1 MTTHVPLLVR
11 AHLATGIAQASSWG
25 IALDSLLAA
34 ELWNRRKLAIRAAG
48 GEPPS
53 LHDTD
58 YPEDIDL
65 PLARCTCDPDLW
77 HWAATTAFPEG
88 RPADLPPD
96 VHMWSGRI
104 DHRTAEHLT
113 PDLPNV
119 VSDRQ
124 GRYRARRMP
133 LLVTICRAVT
143 WTCIGD
149 PAAIED
155 LLGDLTA
162 IGKKRSH
169 GEGHV
174 TAWEITPL
182 PDVDDWTAAH
192 LHPDGTLGRPTPPA
206 CLAARDARVDV
217 VDGGTGTAGIR
228 PPYMHAS
235 RQHTLHLPVSL
246 DQAS

>member
-1 MTTHVPLLVR
+1 MTTYRPLLVR
-11 AHLATGIAQASSWG
+11 ANLATGIAQASSWG

-34 ELWNRRKLAIRAAG
+34 EIWSGRKLSIRAAG

-53 LHDTD
+53 LFDTD

-65 PLARCTCDPDLW
+65 PLARCTTTEDRW

-96 VHMWSGRI
+96 IHMWSGRV
-104 DHRTAEHLT
+104 DHRAVEQMT
-113 PDLPNV
+113 PDLPNI

-133 LLVTICRAVT
+133 LLVTVCRAVT
-143 WTCIGD
+143 WCCVGD
-149 PAAIED
+149 PDAITD
-155 LLGDLTA
+155 MVGDLTA

-174 TAWEITPL
+174 LSWEITPL
-182 PDVDDWTAAH
+182 DVDEWTAGH
-192 LHPDGTLGRPTPPA
+192 LHPDGSLGRTTPTE
-206 CLAARDARVDV
+206 CLTERLDV

-246 DQAS
+246 DHHEAC